1 MDEKQYKARLIS
13 IALERT
19 IADLDKDSKTRKDME
34 EILKEADKV
43 AYGDSEKL
51 EDVGKWFGRD

>member
-1 MDEKQYKARLIS
+1 MDERQYRARLIS

-34 EILKEADKV
+34 EILKEANKV
-43 AYGDSEKL
+43 AYGDNEKL

>member
-1 MDEKQYKARLIS
+1 MDERQYRARLIS

-19 IADLDKDSKTRKDME
+19 IADLDKNSKTRKDME

-43 AYGDSEKL
+43 AYSDSEKP

>member
-1 MDEKQYKARLIS
+1 MDERQYRARLIS

-19 IADLDKDSKTRKDME
+19 IADLDKNSKTRKDME
-34 EILKEADKV
+34 EILKEANKV
-43 AYGDSEKL
+43 AYSDSEKL